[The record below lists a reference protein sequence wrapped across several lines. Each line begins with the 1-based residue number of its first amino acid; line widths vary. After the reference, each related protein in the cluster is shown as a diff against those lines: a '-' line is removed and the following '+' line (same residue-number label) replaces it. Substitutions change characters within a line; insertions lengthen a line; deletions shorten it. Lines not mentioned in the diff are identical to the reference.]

1 MARRKLDK
9 GVTLVATNTELTGD
23 VRFADQ
29 LYVNGRIIGNI
40 VADSSEGATVI
51 ISEEGTVKGEIR
63 VPNVVINGVVE
74 GNVYASGKLELAAK
88 ARVVGNVYYALVEM
102 QLGAMVDGQ
111 LVHDEALASG
121 NQNVHQ
127 FPSDNSSAPGADQSK
142 EPVHS

>member
-29 LYVNGRIIGNI
+29 LYVNGRITGNI

-127 FPSDNSSAPGADQSK
+127 FPGDNSSTPGADQSK